1 MGVVTVTEPVL
12 LVENLRK
19 YFEIGKRQIL
29 KAVDDVSFTVAR
41 GEVLGIVGESG
52 CGKTTLGRTVARL
65 YKPTS
70 GKIVFDSEDTTNKS
84 DAKLLGFRKKLQ
96 MIFQD
101 PYASLDP
108 RMTAGE
114 IIAEPIDVHTLA
126 RGSERTERIN
136 YLLNL
141 VGLNPEH
148 ANRFPHEF
156 SGGQRQRIGI
166 ARALAVDPEFIIA
179 DEPISSL
186 DVSIQAQI
194 VNLLTRLQEERGLSF
209 MFIAHDL
216 SMVRHFS
223 HRVAVMYLGKIVE
236 IAPSGKMHASPL
248 HPYTKAL
255 MSANPIP
262 DPVVENS
269 RTRIALPGEVPSPID
284 PPPGCRFAERCPHAH
299 DRCREEEPVL
309 KEAETGHRVSCFLY

>member
-1 MGVVTVTEPVL
+1 M
-12 LVENLRK
+12 
-19 YFEIGKRQIL
+19 
-29 KAVDDVSFTVAR
+29 
-41 GEVLGIVGESG
+41 
-52 CGKTTLGRTVARL
+52 
-65 YKPTS
+65 
-70 GKIVFDSEDTTNKS
+70 
-84 DAKLLGFRKKLQ
+84 
-96 MIFQD
+96 
-101 PYASLDP
+101 
-108 RMTAGE
+108 
-114 IIAEPIDVHTLA
+114 
-126 RGSERTERIN
+126 
-136 YLLNL
+136 
-141 VGLNPEH
+141 
-148 ANRFPHEF
+148 
-156 SGGQRQRIGI
+156 
-166 ARALAVDPEFIIA
+166 
-179 DEPISSL
+179 
-186 DVSIQAQI
+186 
-194 VNLLTRLQEERGLSF
+194 NLLTRLQEERGLSF
-209 MFIAHDL
+209 MLIAHDL